1 MNVHHSFILNNQL
14 YENSL
19 DFKRHID
26 LLPQIPENIAF
37 ELNEK
42 KAYQVKSKVK
52 PEIFK
57 NFLTFWSSG
66 KEPEFTI
73 DNISDY
79 YLLSKEFGLLK

>member
-1 MNVHHSFILNNQL
+1 M
-14 YENSL
+14 
-19 DFKRHID
+19 
-26 LLPQIPENIAF
+26 
-37 ELNEK
+37 
-42 KAYQVKSKVK
+42 VKSKVK

-57 NFLTFWSSG
+57 NFLTFWSSD